1 MAKSVIR
8 RVLNRVLHALARQV
22 PGSSSLR
29 PWLHKLRG
37 VKMGKNIFIG
47 DDVYV
52 DNEYPECIEMHDG
65 VSVSMKALLIAHTRG
80 PGKIIL
86 EKDSFVGPNAVVCC
100 YAGRTIRIG
109 EGAVVA
115 AGAVVTRSV
124 PARTLVAPPPSRPV
138 AKLTRALT
146 PNTSIDD
153 FLAGMVPIVRTR
165 PGNRDA
171 EK

>member
-8 RVLNRVLHALARQV
+8 RAFNRVLHAIARQV

-29 PWLHKLRG
+29 PLLHRWRG
-37 VKMGKNIFIG
+37 VKMGNNIFIG

-65 VSVSMKALLIAHTRG
+65 VSVSMRALLIAHTRG

-86 EKDSFVGPNAVVCC
+86 EKDSFIGPNAVVCC
-100 YAGRTIRIG
+100 YAGRVIRIG

-138 AKLTRALT
+138 AKLTRPLSV
-146 PNTSIDD
+146 NTSIED
-153 FLAGMVPIVRTR
+153 FLAGMVPIRRR
-165 PGNRDA
+165 PESRGG